1 MKKKPLTK
9 EELIARLKANSA
21 NTERVEKKEEFG
33 AMCYSPLPR
42 YRYIER
48 HVNCEICGADIEYS
62 VPEWDKDSEAKYI
75 RKVVKQIS
83 QLGYEASVQL
93 CCEKC
98 ARQFID
104 TYQANEKPKCVAE
117 FDLLSV
123 THCNKIN
130 FLFSFKT
137 KDSDTYHKCIAN
149 DSSQY
154 DLLYMFLCN
163 GAVYDD
169 VLALHIPDAKDIL
182 RYMTGIKF
190 DEQD

>member
-33 AMCYSPLPR
+33 AMCYCPAPR

-169 VLALHIPDAKDIL
+169 VLALHIPDANIL

>member
-9 EELIARLKANSA
+9 EELIARLKAIPA
-21 NTERVEKKEEFG
+21 DTERVEKKEEIV
-33 AMCYSPLPR
+33 AMCYSVFP
-42 YRYIER
+42 RYIER

-62 VPEWDKDSEAKYI
+62 VLEWDKDSKAKYI

-137 KDSDTYHKCIAN
+137 KDSDTYRKCIAN

-154 DLLYMFLCN
+154 DLLYRFLCN
-163 GAVYDD
+163 KAGFDD
-169 VLALHIPDAKDIL
+169 VLALLFPDAKDIL